1 MGKES
6 VGGRLCVFYKDGHLC
21 FSITFGQ
28 ERDMYTACSVGRLM
42 QCGIGRYVAK
52 TNMLDRNVG
61 WNHCVGKGTHYL
73 ASVVS

>member
-1 MGKES
+1 
-6 VGGRLCVFYKDGHLC
+6 
-21 FSITFGQ
+21 
-28 ERDMYTACSVGRLM
+28 MYTACSVGRLK

-52 TNMLDRNVG
+52 TNMLDKNVG